1 MAQDDF
7 LFFNAL
13 AKGERDSLFGLCG
26 NVNCSAPSQILG
38 TGMKNAFSTFGN
50 GNEAFWYAREW
61 PVGNGNGLLE
71 IQF

>member
-1 MAQDDF
+1 MARGDF
-7 LFFNAL
+7 LFFDAL

-38 TGMKNAFSTFGN
+38 TGMRHSGI
-50 GNEAFWYAREW
+50 
-61 PVGNGNGLLE
+61 PGNGNGLLE